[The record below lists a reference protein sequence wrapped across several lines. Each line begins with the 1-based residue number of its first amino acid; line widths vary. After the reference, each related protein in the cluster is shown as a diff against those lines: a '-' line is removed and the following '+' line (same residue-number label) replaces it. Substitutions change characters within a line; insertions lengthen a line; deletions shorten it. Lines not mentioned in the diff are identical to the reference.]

1 MTNCFFF
8 FLQKTQGDRGYWNAG
23 ESRDWG
29 TSIWLIYPPLI
40 STFHPKR
47 QWKEEALSSHGAP
60 SPLPRLS
67 ALTQLCL
74 ALSLNLSPSF
84 ISLSFHHQLSS
95 GSRPPLSSPDVP
107 LHPSLSPWSFIQLP
121 CWCLWF
127 SGDMCRVCVLQ
138 LCKVTDCCFFS
149 LPPPPPGHMVV
160 PKGKSELSTRTHP
173 QTARAP
179 SEMELDNRSSSKPL
193 VFEEELGK

>member
-8 FLQKTQGDRGYWNAG
+8 FLQKTRGDRGYWNAG

-107 LHPSLSPWSFIQLP
+107 LHPSLSLRGH
-121 CWCLWF
+121 LF
-127 SGDMCRVCVLQ
+127 SCRVDVCGSAGTCAESV
-138 LCKVTDCCFFS
+138 CCSSARSPIVVFFLS
-149 LPPPPPGHMVV
+149 PPRPPPLQDTWWCRRGNLSSQPEHILRQPEHH
-160 PKGKSELSTRTHP
+160 PKWS
-173 QTARAP
+173 
-179 SEMELDNRSSSKPL
+179 
-193 VFEEELGK
+193 